1 MLSATST
8 RETALPDEVT
18 IAFDPLA
25 ESRQWL
31 ANGNCL
37 EALAATKIVFAD
49 AEMARNTALMARSLS
64 QIAWCCMRLGQAEF
78 GLECALGARRLWER
92 GEHPAELARAAAIEA
107 FLLLDIGLSDEAFEA
122 ADYALQT
129 AETSRDDSVIAFA
142 CNAKAVTLVICRH
155 TELAA
160 PLLERAIALASATGD
175 EAERAFC
182 LHNLG
187 FCHIKQAEDANHQ
200 GEESAGRYWLDLAIE
215 SADAAIEAAQACGDL
230 WTLRAALANAAEF
243 QGLRGDL
250 DAALRYLNDWAAL
263 PGDPGTSLHIHFL
276 YTQGDILLR
285 AGLPERARIAAAE
298 ALALAEASNQ
308 TDHLLNAVGRLSAV
322 HEAMGDFAT
331 ALALHQR
338 FHALYVAQ
346 SGEVTR
352 RQAKVAEIRFESEQ
366 LRARTKE
373 LAGQVMQDPLTGIA
387 NRRSFDHILDRLAGT
402 GFAVAIVDL
411 DFFKAVNDRFSHLVG
426 DAVLQL
432 VARILVANIGV
443 HGHAARLGGEEFAL
457 IFPDAAIANAAAF
470 CDTVR
475 LAVAE
480 ADWAGIA
487 PGLRVTVSIG
497 LAAGD
502 ESDAGSEL
510 IAIADR
516 RLYAAKAQ
524 GRNRL
529 VAHDGD
535 ALHPATSRRQF
546 RAG

>member
-1 MLSATST
+1 M
-8 RETALPDEVT
+8 PDELT
-18 IAFDPLA
+18 DTSRLHAQ
-25 ESRQWL
+25 SRQLL
-31 ANGNCL
+31 AAGRCV

-49 AEMARNTALMARSLS
+49 AEAAGDITLMAHSLS
-64 QIAWCCMRLGQAEF
+64 QIAWCCMKLGQAEF

-92 GEHPAELARAAAIEA
+92 ADHPAELARAAAIEA
-107 FLLLDIGLSDEAFEA
+107 FLLIDIGLSDEAFQA
-122 ADYALQT
+122 AESALQI
-129 AETSRDDSVIAFA
+129 AETALDDSVTAFA
-142 CNAKAVTLVICRH
+142 CNAKAVALVICRQP
-155 TELAA
+155 ELAA
-160 PLLERAIALASATGD
+160 PLLERAIALASAAGA

-187 FCHIKQAEDANHQ
+187 FCHIKQADDANHR
-200 GEESAGRYWLDLAIE
+200 GEESVGRYWLDLAIE
-215 SADAAIEAAQACGDL
+215 NADAAIDAARACGDL
-230 WTLRAALANAAEF
+230 WTLRAALANGAEF

-250 DAALRYLNDWAAL
+250 YAASRYLNDWAAL
-263 PGDPGTSLHIHFL
+263 PGDPGPSLHIHFL
-276 YTQGDILLR
+276 YTQSDILLR
-285 AGLPERARIAAAE
+285 SGLPERARIAAAE
-298 ALALAEASNQ
+298 ALALAEASSQ
-308 TDHLLNAVGRLSAV
+308 TDHLLNAVARLSAV

-352 RQAKVAEIRFESEQ
+352 RQAKVAEIRFESEH

-373 LAGQVMQDPLTGIA
+373 LTGQVMQDPLTGIA

-480 ADWAGIA
+480 ADWAAIA

-497 LAAGD
+497 LAAGG
-502 ESDAGSEL
+502 ESDLGGDL
-510 IAIADR
+510 LAIADR

-529 VAHDGD
+529 VTHDGD

>member
-1 MLSATST
+1 M
-8 RETALPDEVT
+8 PDEILST
-18 IAFDPLA
+18 SDPLA
-25 ESRQWL
+25 GSRQLL
-31 ANGNCL
+31 ATGRCV
-37 EALAATKIVFAD
+37 EALAATKIIFAAAEQAGD
-49 AEMARNTALMARSLS
+49 AVLMAHCLS
-64 QIAWCCMRLGQAEF
+64 QIAWCCMKLGQVEF

-92 GEHPAELARAAAIEA
+92 GDHPAEQARTAAIEA
-107 FLLLDIGLSDEAFEA
+107 FLLLDIGLSDEAFDTAE
-122 ADYALQT
+122 YAVLT
-129 AETSRDDSVIAFA
+129 AETTSDKSVTAFA
-142 CNAKAVTLVICRH
+142 CNAKAVALVICRQP
-155 TELAA
+155 ELAA
-160 PLLERAIALASATGD
+160 PLLERAIALASAAGD

-187 FCHIKQAEDANHQ
+187 FCHIKQADEANHR
-200 GEESAGRYWLDLAIE
+200 GEESVGRYWLDLAIE
-215 SADAAIEAAQACGDL
+215 SADAAIAAARACGDL
-230 WTLRAALANAAEF
+230 WTLRTALANSAEF
-243 QGLRGDL
+243 HGLRGDL
-250 DAALRYLNDWAAL
+250 DAALRLLESWAAL
-263 PGDPGTSLHIHFL
+263 PGDPGTSLRIHFL

-298 ALALAEASNQ
+298 AMALAEASNH

-331 ALALHQR
+331 ALTLHQR
-338 FHALYVAQ
+338 FHALYVTQ

-373 LAGQVMQDPLTGIA
+373 LAGQVMQDALTGIA
-387 NRRSFDHILDRLAGT
+387 NRRSFDHILERQAGT

-432 VARILVANIGV
+432 VARIMVANIGV

-457 IFPDAAIANAAAF
+457 IFPGAGIANAAAF

-475 LAVAE
+475 LAIAQ
-480 ADWAGIA
+480 ADWAAIA

-497 LAAGD
+497 LAAGG
-502 ESDAGSEL
+502 ESDVGNEL

-529 VAHDGD
+529 VIHDGD
-535 ALHPATSRRQF
+535 ALHADMSATSRRQF
-546 RAG
+546 RAS